1 MKTLEIT
8 VFILVT
14 TFFLGT
20 NAQAQ
25 DTCDCT
31 QDLAFIDI
39 HIREMVSF
47 KK

>member
-1 MKTLEIT
+1 MKTLGIT
-8 VFILVT
+8 VFIFVS

-20 NAQAQ
+20 NAYAQ
-25 DTCDCT
+25 DTCDCS
-31 QDLAFIDI
+31 QDLAFINT